1 MTLHHENGQQSKAQ
15 LAKQARP
22 KAIDFLSDS
31 EGTKRAHP
39 STARLQRAH
48 DDDDESDDSDDTNID
63 PGTDEEDIDAPRVAQ
78 WISDDVDLELQ
89 EHTDDA
95 SDSEGADS
103 DDDHSGNEAG
113 PSRRLVSRSLQ
124 DDLSTLP
131 LGTLRSAQRSLARVQ
146 AFSAT
151 ESDSEAQSEGNVS
164 ASEDDDS
171 SLHPTKATGKHE
183 ESPHQPSKPNNGPA
197 KRTNK
202 HAPVEITSKRPVS
215 RRRLVVDDKLPKPRD
230 PRFMHATGGYDPSKF
245 KQQYEFLSDLR
256 HDELATLR
264 GHVKRAR
271 KLLANSPS
279 HLRAERE
286 GEVERLELAMKR
298 AESTVN
304 MNNKERIEFKALQ
317 SARQTEKEKRKQGKA
332 EWWISRSAKKQLLSK
347 ARLDAIASDGGKR
360 AVKKAIEKKQ
370 KKINQKE
377 KKMRPFPRS
386 EGIER
391 SDGKKR
397 RPVGAVDSAR
407 EVKRRKVD

>member
-22 KAIDFLSDS
+22 KAIDFLSGS
-31 EGTKRAHP
+31 EGAERAHP
-39 STARLQRAH
+39 STAHLQRVH
-48 DDDDESDDSDDTNID
+48 DDDDESDDSDDTNVD

-78 WISDDVDLELQ
+78 WISDDLDLELQ
-89 EHTDDA
+89 EQTDDA
-95 SDSEGADS
+95 SDAEGVDS
-103 DDDHSGNEAG
+103 DDNDNDHSGNEAG
-113 PSRRLVSRSLQ
+113 PSRRLRSLQ

-146 AFSAT
+146 ALSDT
-151 ESDSEAQSEGNVS
+151 ESDSEEQSEGNVN
-164 ASEDDDS
+164 ASEDDDT
-171 SLHPTKATGKHE
+171 SLHPTNE
-183 ESPHQPSKPNNGPA
+183 ESPNQPSKPNKGPA

-215 RRRLVVDDKLPKPRD
+215 RRRLVVDDTLPKPRD
-230 PRFMHATGGYDPSKF
+230 PRFMHATGCYDPSKF
-245 KQQYEFLSDLR
+245 KQQYEFLSGLR

-279 HLRAERE
+279 HLRVERE
-286 GEVERLELAMKR
+286 EEVKRLELATKR

-317 SARQTEKEKRKQGKA
+317 SAKQTEKEKRKQGKA
-332 EWWISRSAKKQLLSK
+332 EWWINRSAKKQLLSK

-391 SDGKKR
+391 SDGKRR
-397 RPVGAVDSAR
+397 RPVGAVD
-407 EVKRRKVD
+407 

>member
-1 MTLHHENGQQSKAQ
+1 MVRRPRPAHRPMTLHHENGQQSKAQ

-31 EGTKRAHP
+31 EGAERAHP

-48 DDDDESDDSDDTNID
+48 DDDNESDDSDDTNVD

-95 SDSEGADS
+95 SDSEGVDS
-103 DDDHSGNEAG
+103 DDDQSGNEAG
-113 PSRRLVSRSLQ
+113 PSRRLRSLQ

-146 AFSAT
+146 AFSDT
-151 ESDSEAQSEGNVS
+151 ESDSEAQSEG
-164 ASEDDDS
+164 
-171 SLHPTKATGKHE
+171 
-183 ESPHQPSKPNNGPA
+183 NGPA

-391 SDGKKR
+391 SDGKRR